1 MGRYPLRTPYP
12 SIVNDVAKLM
22 RDPALYPTEYAP
34 QREHYA
40 TKPAILIVDS
50 TGVGVAVSDLLKGRS
65 LNVKSVIIA
74 GGDNAYGGGKIACPQ
89 GTLWQRLRCRF
100 TPKLWPVMKKGLLS
114 FKRKIDLKAAH
125 DSFTNTGMLPAW
137 RVFMSIVQ
145 HFPEHL
151 EAIV

>member
-50 TGVGVAVSDLLKGRS
+50 TGVGVAVIDLLKGRS
-65 LNVKSVIIA
+65 LNVKS
-74 GGDNAYGGGKIACPQ
+74 K
-89 GTLWQRLRCRF
+89 
-100 TPKLWPVMKKGLLS
+100 
-114 FKRKIDLKAAH
+114 
-125 DSFTNTGMLPAW
+125 
-137 RVFMSIVQ
+137 
-145 HFPEHL
+145 
-151 EAIV
+151 